1 MEDEVKSVEEQKKS
15 SQVAVT
21 TNEDKKIKGITIELS
36 THDIQPKGTWRSW
49 LKKLLKNPFH

>member
-1 MEDEVKSVEEQKKS
+1 MEEQKKS

-49 LKKLLKNPFH
+49 LKKLLKNPFR